1 MVSPEKPAAKAGI
14 TCSICLHEGLP
25 EIGELS
31 ACAHTF
37 CFSCIKRWADE
48 SENRCPLCR
57 ARFVVISRKRLAP
70 EGGFESDDCG
80 DGSED
85 GPAPLKRLRGEVV
98 EEVITKDRV
107 QVRQRRHSLDMQR
120 NSMLCRAMQTC
131 PCPMPLHA
139 RFRMQSM
146 SKHA

>member
-107 QVRQRRHSLDMQR
+107 QEWRPDELLALDLENLR
-120 NSMLCRAMQTC
+120 CEVCGTGEDETHLMLCDGHIC
-131 PCPMPLHA
+131 
-139 RFRMQSM
+139 
-146 SKHA
+146 